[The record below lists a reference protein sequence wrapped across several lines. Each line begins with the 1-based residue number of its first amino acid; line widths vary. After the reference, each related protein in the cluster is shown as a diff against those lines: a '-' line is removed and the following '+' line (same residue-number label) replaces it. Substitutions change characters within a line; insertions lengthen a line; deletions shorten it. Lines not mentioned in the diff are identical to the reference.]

1 MRRVPSAEDAKLERL
16 EDKKFQVVAAR
27 GGIYDDDL
35 DDGISRFMRT
45 ARDMSEKNLEALD
58 TKTNLEPLDETIDL
72 DSPNV
77 VPVLQPGLAKPRNEQ
92 ERVSALEN
100 DLANAVE
107 VAKVA
112 EAAAARANA
121 QLAMQ
126 QRRLMD
132 NELKV
137 QVVES
142 NLSSQNSAFHSEERD
157 MLNQI
162 AQNSSLLPDLKSKT
176 ERTASA
182 QRTFQEALR
191 LIESRLN
198 VASQQAF
205 NAEQAARQAVNESL
219 KARNETAVMR
229 AKQTNAAYAVEEMEG
244 RLSQL
249 RSMVSSQAN
258 ASNQKNTLLEEMVTS
273 LQADLSHLKDHSLD
287 AQ

>member
-1 MRRVPSAEDAKLERL
+1 
-16 EDKKFQVVAAR
+16 
-27 GGIYDDDL
+27 
-35 DDGISRFMRT
+35 MRT

-58 TKTNLEPLDETIDL
+58 IKNSLEPLDETIDL

-77 VPVLQPGLAKPRNEQ
+77 VPVLQPGHAKPRNVQ

-142 NLSSQNSAFHSEERD
+142 NLSSQKSAFHSEERD
-157 MLNQI
+157 LLNQVF
-162 AQNSSLLPDLKSKT
+162 QNSSLLPDLKSKT
-176 ERTASA
+176 ERTAST

-229 AKQTNAAYAVEEMEG
+229 AKQSNAAYAVDEMEG

-258 ASNQKNTLLEEMVTS
+258 ASDQKNTLLEEMVTS
-273 LQADLSHLKDHSLD
+273 LQADLSHLKDHSLE